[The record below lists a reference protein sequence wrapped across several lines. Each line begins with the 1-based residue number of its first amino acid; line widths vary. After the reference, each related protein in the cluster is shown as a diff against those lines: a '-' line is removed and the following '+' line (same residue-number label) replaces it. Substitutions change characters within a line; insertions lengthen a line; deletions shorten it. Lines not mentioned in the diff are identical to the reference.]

1 MSLPHRNKNQTTEQF
16 VKNTLLY
23 PDQGPGVDSL
33 LSTVLGQIVMPTGMA
48 QEYGSKCYMCYSYR
62 TDR

>member
-48 QEYGSKCYMCYSYR
+48 AR
-62 TDR
+62 VW